1 MFATDQELSEI
12 SVPENEE
19 TSEEYTQEVEQTVPE
34 IEEMSAETAQE
45 FDQLVPETVLSE
57 LLEPRWSV
65 ITFESCAVRGLNYDE
80 ATTWLGKLKNQG
92 LSGLCIVTD
101 EAADRISD

>member
-1 MFATDQELSEI
+1 MAEAKYMFTTEEEI
-12 SVPENEE
+12 LEINVAENEE
-19 TSEEYTQEVEQTVPE
+19 PSNEYTQEFER
-34 IEEMSAETAQE
+34 I
-45 FDQLVPETVLSE
+45 VPETTLSE

-80 ATTWLGKLKNQG
+80 ALAWMEKLKAQG

>member
-1 MFATDQELSEI
+1 MFAKEEAAEI
-12 SVPENEE
+12 NMPKNEE
-19 TSEEYTQEVEQTVPE
+19 TPEENVQKCDRVTPE
-34 IEEMSAETAQE
+34 IA
-45 FDQLVPETVLSE
+45 FGE
-57 LLEPRWSV
+57 LLEPCWSV

-80 ATTWLGKLKNQG
+80 ALTWMKKLQTQG

>member
-1 MFATDQELSEI
+1 MFATETETAEI
-12 SVPENEE
+12 NVAE
-19 TSEEYTQEVEQTVPE
+19 TQETPE
-34 IEEMSAETAQE
+34 ENVQE
-45 FDQLVPETVLSE
+45 FDQIVPEVTFSE

-80 ATTWLGKLKNQG
+80 ATTWLNKLKTQG

>member
-1 MFATDQELSEI
+1 MFAVYEEISEI
-12 SVPENEE
+12 NVEENEE
-19 TSEEYTQEVEQTVPE
+19 ISEETTEEIGEETPE
-34 IEEMSAETAQE
+34 E
-45 FDQLVPETVLSE
+45 FDQIVPETMMSE

-65 ITFESCAVRGLNYDE
+65 ITFEGCAVRGLDYDE
-80 ATTWLGKLKNQG
+80 ATNWLNKLKNQG

>member
-1 MFATDQELSEI
+1 MFATEKETAEIKTAEKEETTEELEQI
-12 SVPENEE
+12 TPEN
-19 TSEEYTQEVEQTVPE
+19 S
-34 IEEMSAETAQE
+34 
-45 FDQLVPETVLSE
+45 LSE

-80 ATTWLGKLKNQG
+80 ALAWMKKLKAQG

>member
-1 MFATDQELSEI
+1 MFATEETAEI
-12 SVPENEE
+12 NVPDNEE
-19 TSEEYTQEVEQTVPE
+19 TREENV
-34 IEEMSAETAQE
+34 QE
-45 FDQLVPETVLSE
+45 FDQFVPEIISGE

-80 ATTWLGKLKNQG
+80 ATAWLNKLKTQG